1 MDVAATTNAAG
12 RGKKM
17 HMGETRTKQTRAR
30 GSRVEWNERRRW
42 EAARKGVERKTD
54 KELSI
59 WKKKKKIQKFSQKAK
74 EGGKRKAKKN
84 EEREAKRKKDKRI
97 DQEETDSPKLNTNSA
112 NPRPKTR
119 IRRLTFPQGRRG
131 NRERFH
137 RLPSGHR
144 TARGIRYSLDAT
156 VK

>member
-30 GSRVEWNERRRW
+30 GSRAEWNERRRW

-59 WKKKKKIQKFSQKAK
+59 WRKKKIQTFSQKAK

-84 EEREAKRKKDKRI
+84 EEREA
-97 DQEETDSPKLNTNSA
+97 E
-112 NPRPKTR
+112 
-119 IRRLTFPQGRRG
+119 
-131 NRERFH
+131 
-137 RLPSGHR
+137 
-144 TARGIRYSLDAT
+144 
-156 VK
+156 

>member
-30 GSRVEWNERRRW
+30 GSRAEWNERGRW

-59 WKKKKKIQKFSQKAK
+59 WRKKKRSRCFLR
-74 EGGKRKAKKN
+74 KRRRVGRGRRKKN
-84 EEREAKRKKDKRI
+84 EEREA
-97 DQEETDSPKLNTNSA
+97 E
-112 NPRPKTR
+112 
-119 IRRLTFPQGRRG
+119 
-131 NRERFH
+131 
-137 RLPSGHR
+137 
-144 TARGIRYSLDAT
+144 
-156 VK
+156 